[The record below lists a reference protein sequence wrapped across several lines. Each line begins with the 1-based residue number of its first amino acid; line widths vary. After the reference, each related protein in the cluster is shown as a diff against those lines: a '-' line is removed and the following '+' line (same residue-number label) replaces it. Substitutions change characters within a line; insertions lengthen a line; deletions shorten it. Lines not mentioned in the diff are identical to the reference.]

1 MKSFKAF
8 KSYLQEHQSPVAYI
22 DTSGTQ
28 DISIP
33 EIRNELNRHISLLFR
48 QSFVTV
54 ESAVQRLAKILA
66 LYSLNIPEIDSN
78 DNKSD
83 TLKLIVGHNNITW
96 DEFSGEIK
104 NTNPWIL
111 TFSYK
116 LEDGLYKCSAE
127 IN

>member
-1 MKSFKAF
+1 MKSFKQL

-22 DTSGTQ
+22 DTSGSQ

-33 EIRNELNRHISLLFR
+33 EIRNELNRHMALIFR

-66 LYSLNIPEIDSN
+66 IYSLDIPQIDSN
-78 DNKSD
+78 DKSSD
-83 TLKLIVGHNNITW
+83 TLKLIVGHNNTKW
-96 DEFSGEIK
+96 DEFDGKIK

-127 IN
+127 IE